1 MKAVIVNPYL
11 DSLGGGERYSMFF
24 AMLARDLGYK
34 VDVEFIDPK
43 VKSKLEERFSISLKN
58 IRFINQSSRGDGY
71 DLCFWVSD
79 GSVPTLRARV
89 NVLHFQVPFIK
100 VGGSSL
106 INRMK
111 MFRIKEVVC
120 NSNFTK
126 SYIDHEYNVNSK
138 VVYPPVDISKFKT
151 KKKENIILYVGR
163 FSKLMQRKGQ
173 DILIQSAIELFRN
186 GVRGWKLVIAGGA
199 EIGSEDFIDSLNEM
213 AKGYPI
219 EILESPSFSQLQDL
233 YGHAKLFWSASG
245 FGIDEKSQPERV
257 EHFGITPV
265 EAMSAGCV
273 PLLFNS
279 GGHKEIIQT
288 GENGYLWETIEG
300 LVKASKY
307 LIEDDNLWKV
317 FSQKASNDVNRFSVS
332 AFNQEFTKIIV

>member
-138 VVYPPVDISKFKT
+138 VVYPPVDISKFKA
-151 KKKENIILYVGR
+151 KKKENTILYVGR